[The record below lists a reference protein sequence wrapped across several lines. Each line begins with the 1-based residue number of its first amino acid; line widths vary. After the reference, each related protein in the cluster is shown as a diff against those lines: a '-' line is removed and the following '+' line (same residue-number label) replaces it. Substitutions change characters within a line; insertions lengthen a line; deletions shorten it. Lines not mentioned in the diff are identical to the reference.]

1 MKNFWYKIIFILVL
15 IAGCKKSPLDKLYYG
30 TITGLL
36 LNNKPWPRQSDWI
49 YEADGYIGAPHLSC
63 TNSLGAVDIHSYTK
77 DKFLR
82 ENIALFGL
90 PLQTGKVVFTG
101 KEDDECHYVP
111 DAIIFLAA
119 EEGDALVGTYAPL
132 HSVENSVTITSYNS
146 SSGDVSGTFDITFI
160 KRDLSPGYY
169 SNYTDTV
176 RFSGGQFKT
185 RWIK

>member
-1 MKNFWYKIIFILVL
+1 MKNIYYKIILVL
-15 IAGCKKSPLDKLYYG
+15 ILFVSCKKSPLDKLYSG
-30 TITGLL
+30 NISGLL
-36 LNNKPWPRQSDWI
+36 LNNNPLQSQSDWT
-49 YEADGYIGAPHLSC
+49 YEAKGYVGAPHLSC
-63 TNSLGAVDIHSYTK
+63 ITNLGAVDIQSFTK

-160 KRDLSPGYY
+160 KRDLSPYYY